1 MGVPLK
7 ALDNGTKA
15 TILELPGG
23 ECRQRLE
30 ALGLRVGKTVTKV
43 SGMPF
48 CGPVCLVLDGRQI
61 AIGHGVA
68 SRIEVSAAETGT
80 STTSAAR

>member
-7 ALDNGTKA
+7 ALDNGKKA
-15 TILELPGG
+15 TILNLPGG

-30 ALGLRVGKTVTKV
+30 ALGLRIGKCVTKV

-68 SRIEVSAAETGT
+68 SRIEVSESESGT
-80 STTSAAR
+80 DTSSAAR

>member
-1 MGVPLK
+1 MEITLK
-7 ALDNGTKA
+7 AMDNGTKA
-15 TILELPGG
+15 TIINLPAG

-30 ALGLRVGKTVTKV
+30 ALGLREGKTVTKV

-68 SRIEVSAAETGT
+68 SRIGVSAPGDKKTGT
-80 STTSAAR
+80 QAAK

>member
-1 MGVPLK
+1 MGVSLK

-15 TILELPGG
+15 KIVNLPGG

-30 ALGLRVGKTVTKV
+30 ALGLREGKTVTKV

-48 CGPVCLVLDGRQI
+48 CGPICLVLDGRQI

-68 SRIEVSAAETGT
+68 SRIEVAIPNAEKAGT
-80 STTSAAR
+80 QAAR

>member
-1 MGVPLK
+1 MGITLK
-7 ALDNGTKA
+7 AMDNGTRA
-15 TILELPGG
+15 IIVNLPSG

-30 ALGLRVGKTVTKV
+30 ALGLREGKTVTKV

-68 SRIEVSAAETGT
+68 SRIEVSAIQTEEVGAQ
-80 STTSAAR
+80 AAR

>member
-1 MGVPLK
+1 MGLTLQ
-7 ALDNGTKA
+7 AMDNGTNA
-15 TILELPGG
+15 TIVNLPVGRA
-23 ECRQRLE
+23 RQRLE
-30 ALGLRVGKTVTKV
+30 ALGLRVGKAVTKV

-68 SRIEVSAAETGT
+68 SRIEVSSVEDG
-80 STTSAAR
+80 